1 MRWKERYIIIKNK
14 WFLNNLLKDSKTDR
28 LCVERYQNYCSY
40 LESIIFRKFFVG
52 EGFFEIGEA
61 ENIIGRNVIILT

>member
-1 MRWKERYIIIKNK
+1 M
-14 WFLNNLLKDSKTDR
+14 
-28 LCVERYQNYCSY
+28 ERYQNYCSY